1 MGFSIEERG
10 QGSAQQGEHDDDLH
24 ACAEPSGPL
33 GAESAG
39 WLNLEKA
46 FTPQITRAST
56 LPMSCGEAV
65 FDQ

>member
-10 QGSAQQGEHDDDLH
+10 QGSAQRGEHDDDLH
-24 ACAEPSGPL
+24 ACAEPSGRL

-46 FTPQITRAST
+46 FEPQITRAST
-56 LPMSCGEAV
+56 LRVSCGEAV